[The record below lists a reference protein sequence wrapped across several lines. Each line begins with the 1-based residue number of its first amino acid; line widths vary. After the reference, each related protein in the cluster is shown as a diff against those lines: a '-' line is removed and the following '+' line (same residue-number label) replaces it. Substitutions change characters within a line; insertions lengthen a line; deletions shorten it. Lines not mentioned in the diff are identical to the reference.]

1 MSDPQPPPL
10 DSDRWAALG
19 RCPECGARMT
29 DEGATG
35 ERLGLHFHCP
45 AHGRFRYNWDLDRLE
60 RDPEG

>member
-1 MSDPQPPPL
+1 
-10 DSDRWAALG
+10 
-19 RCPECGARMT
+19 MT